1 MGHFSNTADDIN
13 LESYNSEG
21 FMNRSPSSKKERI
34 QKKIKNKNNER
45 VKSDWKLVK
54 RYYFLMG

>member
-13 LESYNSEG
+13 LESHNCEG
-21 FMNRSPSSKKERI
+21 FMNRSPSSKKDRI
-34 QKKIKNKNNER
+34 TEKIKNKNNER